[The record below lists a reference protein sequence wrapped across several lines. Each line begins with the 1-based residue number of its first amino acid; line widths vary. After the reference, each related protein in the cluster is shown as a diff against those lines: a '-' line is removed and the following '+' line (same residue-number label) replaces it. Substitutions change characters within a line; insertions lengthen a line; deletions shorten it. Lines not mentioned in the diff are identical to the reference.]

1 MIIIDHA
8 KVPEYAEILFD
19 NQRRIPDRVSSLS
32 CLRTVASLESI
43 DALIKAFDNEPK
55 SDLLRHEICYCLG
68 QMDKS
73 PEHILKT

>member
-8 KVPEYAEILFD
+8 KVPEYAETLANIEKP
-19 NQRRIPDRVSSLS
+19 IPDRTSALF
-32 CLRTVASLESI
+32 CLRTVATLESI
-43 DALIKAFDNEPK
+43 DALINAFYAEPK

-73 PEHILKT
+73 PEHIEKI